1 MKKMNIYLLICI
13 LILSL
18 VSCRKSDGKP
28 TSTAIGSSDVDLNA
42 KEDIVRKKEA
52 LLGNVVSDALKL
64 YYENKGEVFDFA
76 LTIGGSIRYDA
87 QLRPDGI
94 YPKGTI
100 TVEMI
105 DEMLPFGNSSAIVT
119 VTGTQLKEML
129 ERSVAQ
135 YPLAK
140 GPFLQ
145 CSKEIKYKID
155 TLQSPQV
162 INIDETQIVS
172 PGSRIDSIYIN
183 GISYQ
188 ASAEYRVLV
197 SDYIAKGNDGYVTL
211 KNLPS
216 SSKKMFSDNQANAV
230 KDYFLIESPI
240 KPVFEGRIYFK

>member
-1 MKKMNIYLLICI
+1 MNVCFLLCI

-18 VSCRKSDGKP
+18 ISCRKSDGKP
-28 TSTAIGSSDVDLNA
+28 TSTAIGSSDVDLTA
-42 KEDIVRKKEA
+42 KEAIIRKKEA
-52 LLGNVVSDALKL
+52 LLGNVISDALKL
-64 YYENKGEVFDFA
+64 YYENKGEVIDFV
-76 LTIGGSIRYDA
+76 LMNGGAIRYDA
-87 QLRPDGI
+87 QLRPDGV

-105 DEMLPFGNSSAIVT
+105 EEMLPFGNTSAIVT

-140 GPFLQ
+140 GPFFQ

-162 INIDETQIVS
+162 INIEETQIVS
-172 PGSRIDSIYIN
+172 SGNRIDSIYVN
-183 GISYQ
+183 GIPYQ
-188 ASAEYRVLV
+188 ATTEYKVLV
-197 SDYIAKGNDGYVTL
+197 SDYIAQGNDGYVTL
-211 KNLPS
+211 RNIPDA
-216 SSKKMFSDNQANAV
+216 SKKYFSDNQTNAV
-230 KDYFLIESPI
+230 KDYFLIHSPI